1 MDAGLTSI
9 FSKCRALS
17 RVAILVVCFDLSV
30 CSALASRLVSLFS
43 FVQFFLPIFFHH
55 VSLYVCSQLHMLIQD
70 TVSCVKWANVC
81 LSHAYDCIQR
91 SCLPSCPQNCGWWG
105 LLSTLYP
112 QGEAGVWHP
121 AWVPNPPIIIL
132 AISFQTYN
140 FPKNEP

>member
-55 VSLYVCSQLHMLIQD
+55 VSLFMCALSCTCWNRIQSAMWSGLTYACLMLMIASRGVAYPPVPR
-70 TVSCVKWANVC
+70 TVAGVA
-81 LSHAYDCIQR
+81 
-91 SCLPSCPQNCGWWG
+91 G

-121 AWVPNPPIIIL
+121 AWVPNHHFSHFL
-132 AISFQTYN
+132 SDL
-140 FPKNEP
+140 